1 MTVSRNLIQAER
13 LLPGVVVFSFGRD
26 YQGNQGIESFARAY
40 GLPSPPPTF
49 IAVAPREE
57 YHEQYYIYRAPGDW
71 QPGLQRFP
79 LGRSAL
85 SIWTSHSQSFPG
97 ALTKSQTTAHA
108 PGNLLTTIPEIPGP
122 QEIPELSPEWLH
134 ALAEKGLRAKEGAA
148 SPQSRGHSPT
158 TQRSRV
164 VVGATAVVAL
174 VVGFVLW
181 QGGAFGK
188 DGQTEAQNSSNYST
202 YESTDSALM
211 RKLKAAGITES
222 LVQHLQTT
230 AAATNYGIRRD
241 VPLERK
247 LLEELAYVMVLACAD
262 IADGSMTWQE
272 SIETD
277 ISTGANRRDAETM
290 NRFLRTFYCPA
301 VDYAAVP
308 N

>member
-1 MTVSRNLIQAER
+1 M
-13 LLPGVVVFSFGRD
+13 
-26 YQGNQGIESFARAY
+26 
-40 GLPSPPPTF
+40 
-49 IAVAPREE
+49 
-57 YHEQYYIYRAPGDW
+57 
-71 QPGLQRFP
+71 
-79 LGRSAL
+79 
-85 SIWTSHSQSFPG
+85 
-97 ALTKSQTTAHA
+97 
-108 PGNLLTTIPEIPGP
+108 
-122 QEIPELSPEWLH
+122 
-134 ALAEKGLRAKEGAA
+134 
-148 SPQSRGHSPT
+148 
-158 TQRSRV
+158 

-188 DGQTEAQNSSNYST
+188 DGQTEPQNSSNYST

-222 LVQHLQTT
+222 LVQQLQAT

-247 LLEELAYVMVLACAD
+247 PLEELAYVMVLACAD

-277 ISTGANRRDAETM
+277 IGTGANRRDAETM
-290 NRFLRTFYCPA
+290 NRFLRTSYCPA